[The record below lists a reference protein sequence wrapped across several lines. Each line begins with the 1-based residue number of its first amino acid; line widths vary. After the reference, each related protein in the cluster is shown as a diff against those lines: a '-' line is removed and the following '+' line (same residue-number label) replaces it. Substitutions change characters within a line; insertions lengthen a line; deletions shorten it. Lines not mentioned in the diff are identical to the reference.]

1 MKESII
7 LMAEK
12 HGSKQA
18 WSLEQRAENL
28 FMSTTISKEQRE
40 EESTLGMVKGFETSR
55 CPQVRMGIVEALSL
69 IHI

>member
-28 FMSTTISKEQRE
+28 LMSTTISKEQRE
-40 EESTLGMVKGFETSR
+40 EESTLGMVSLCVLK
-55 CPQVRMGIVEALSL
+55 PQNLPQ
-69 IHI
+69 